1 METKAE
7 DRIEALE
14 SVVAELARLLVLK
27 GIIRGQEMRETLEI
41 AAEAEEEIGNKAAAL
56 AIRIIAREILDT

>member
-14 SVVAELARLLVLK
+14 SVVAELARLLVH
-27 GIIRGQEMRETLEI
+27 GRVIPAQEMRETLEI